1 MEIKYNPK
9 NNLKEKIKL
18 IPQTYKRKKFA
29 KSKLNNFT
37 VNSLISKTNYFT
49 KEEMTSKDLFNI
61 FKLNK
66 NKNKNKDRFKNS
78 SKTHSNKK
86 IFIKIQK
93 KTHLKKYKIIL
104 IKYQKKIKI
113 KKKRK

>member
-37 VNSLISKTNYFT
+37 ANILSNF
-49 KEEMTSKDLFNI
+49 LFFEDKYSI
-61 FKLNK
+61 HLYQKQIIL
-66 NKNKNKDRFKNS
+66 
-78 SKTHSNKK
+78 
-86 IFIKIQK
+86 QK
-93 KTHLKKYKIIL
+93 KK
-104 IKYQKKIKI
+104 
-113 KKKRK
+113 